1 MYFILILVAALFI
14 YFIGSSTYNSLAIVI
29 NTIKQSFTALLIVC
43 ALMGLSYLAGY
54 LA

>member
-1 MYFILILVAALFI
+1 LFI

-29 NTIKQSFTALLIVC
+29 NTIKQSFFTLLVVC
-43 ALMGLSYLAGY
+43 ALMAVSYLAGY